1 MQDSVIAQMFRK
13 FKGCDPS
20 AACHGA
26 KSTPGAPLD
35 DFITLMCIDVSA
47 PEIVIDDEE
56 TAPEETAPLHRGRR
70 C

>member
-1 MQDSVIAQMFRK
+1 MQESVIARMFRK
-13 FKGCDPS
+13 FKGCDPP

-35 DFITLMCIDVSA
+35 DWTTLMRVDVA
-47 PEIVIDDEE
+47 GPEIVIDEDD
-56 TAPEETAPLHRGRR
+56 TAREETAPLHRGRR